1 MKTTRLFIIITS
13 IAFATV
19 ARAANVTVYDSVVS
33 LATNLTENYTFT
45 DSSSGQSVV
54 IAVTMSPYSSITN
67 SASFSLL
74 DNNGVNDSATRVG
87 VDSGTGSGDGN
98 LISSGEGVNFS
109 ASLVSAS
116 SGVQKSSIQFRIA
129 GLGVRPVDGG
139 GSLTWNSS
147 VTASTNISYSSS
159 TEVIQTLD
167 ATSVSLNG
175 ATYSGQLTNNS
186 GSAFQLTDVPAP
198 GQSVVLNATFT
209 ATNLL
214 ADPRTNS
221 WFTVNAGKYAR
232 IYTNDISR
240 TNGISLTMWTNG
252 STIQMLPVYCG
263 VQEVYSSSNWVYI
276 RSTGLG
282 SFVMGPWYLNA
293 QHTQAFPNWP
303 TNQKTLYRI
312 PRSPSVPTTKTAN
325 GGGPIGYFVDG
336 AAMFNSWDAYSYST
350 VSNVDAQNI
359 TGYWNRDAYVNEGA
373 SFDPNNAHQAGGQ
386 YHYHANPPALR
397 YQLGDHIDFN
407 SVTKIYTESTN
418 TPTKHSP
425 ILAWTAD
432 GYPVYGPY
440 GYSVSN
446 DASSG
451 IRRMISGFV
460 LRNGQYGTSNLTA
473 NGRKTIPAWSA
484 RLFNVSSN
492 QVGPNVSTSFPLGR
506 YMEDNDYLGDHG
518 IAPGTNTYDLDEYN
532 GRWCVTPEFPQGTY
546 AYFVSISSN
555 GTPTF
560 PYNIGRGFYGSP
572 TGGTVTGITETVV
585 TNFLGNTN
593 LTPTLNSPNV
603 NNGKVTLTWSA
614 IEGGTYMVQ
623 STTNFSTWTT
633 NSTTV
638 PAILNAASYTNN
650 PTDNYRF
657 YRVARTAAANFDSAG
672 TTTFSTTSVAPG
684 GSASRGQTVT
694 VTITLPSSPPNP
706 PANAPI
712 TSVVLGG
719 SITST
724 SNTDATAGTVVATFT
739 IPSNATTG
747 AQNIVVTFQSG
758 PAYTISSFTIN

>member
-1 MKTTRLFIIITS
+1 MKTTRLFIILAA
-13 IAFATV
+13 IAFVTV
-19 ARAANVTVYDSVVS
+19 AHAANVTVYDSVVS

-54 IAVTMSPYSSITN
+54 IAVTISPYSSITN

-167 ATSVSLNG
+167 AASVSLNG
-175 ATYSGQLTNNS
+175 ASYSGQLTNNS

-240 TNGISLTMWTNG
+240 TNGFSKTTWTNG
-252 STIQMLPVYCG
+252 TTIQTLPAYCG
-263 VQEVYSSSNWVYI
+263 VQEIYSSSNWVYI

-282 SFVMGPWYLNA
+282 SFVMGPWYLDTN
-293 QHTQAFPNWP
+293 HTQPFPNWP
-303 TNQKTLYRI
+303 VNQKTMYRI
-312 PRSPSVPTTKTAN
+312 PRSPTVPTTKTAN

-397 YQLGDHIDFN
+397 YQLGDHVDFN
-407 SVTKIYTESTN
+407 SITKIYTEDTN
-418 TPTKHSP
+418 APTKHSP

-460 LRNGQYGTSNLTA
+460 LRNGTFGTSNLTA

-484 RLFNVSSN
+484 RLFNVVSN
-492 QVGPNVSTSFPLGR
+492 QVGPNVGTSFPLGR

-555 GTPTF
+555 GTPVF

-572 TGGTVTGITETVV
+572 TGGTVTTISETVV

-593 LTPTLNSPNV
+593 LTSTISTPNV

-638 PAILNAASYTNN
+638 PAVLNAASYTNN

-724 SNTDATAGTVVATFT
+724 SNTDATVGTVVSTFT

>member
-1 MKTTRLFIIITS
+1 MKMILTS
-13 IAFATV
+13 IV
-19 ARAANVTVYDSVVS
+19 
-33 LATNLTENYTFT
+33 
-45 DSSSGQSVV
+45 
-54 IAVTMSPYSSITN
+54 
-67 SASFSLL
+67 
-74 DNNGVNDSATRVG
+74 
-87 VDSGTGSGDGN
+87 
-98 LISSGEGVNFS
+98 
-109 ASLVSAS
+109 
-116 SGVQKSSIQFRIA
+116 A
-129 GLGVRPVDGG
+129 GLAGIFF
-139 GSLTWNSS
+139 
-147 VTASTNISYSSS
+147 VTI
-159 TEVIQTLD
+159 
-167 ATSVSLNG
+167 
-175 ATYSGQLTNNS
+175 
-186 GSAFQLTDVPAP
+186 
-198 GQSVVLNATFT
+198 NA
-209 ATNLL
+209 L
-214 ADPRTNS
+214 ADDPRTNS
-221 WFTVNAGKYAR
+221 WFTTYSGQYAR
-232 IYTNDISR
+232 IYTNDLSR
-240 TNGISLTMWTNG
+240 TNGISLTAWTNG
-252 STIQMLPVYCG
+252 TTIQTLPAYCG
-263 VQEVYSSSNWVYI
+263 VQEIYSSSNWVYI

-282 SFVMGPWYLNA
+282 SFVMGPWYLNT

-303 TNQKTLYRI
+303 VNQKTMYRI
-312 PRSPSVPTTKTAN
+312 PRSPTVPTTKTAT

-336 AAMFNSWDAYSYST
+336 AAMFNSWDAYTYST

-397 YQLGDHIDFN
+397 YQLGDHVDFN
-407 SVTKIYTESTN
+407 SMTKIYTESTN
-418 TPTKHSP
+418 APTTHSP

-446 DASSG
+446 DASSV
-451 IRRMISGFV
+451 IRRMISGYV
-460 LRNGQYGTSNLTA
+460 IRNGQYGTSNLTA
-473 NGRKTIPAWSA
+473 NGRTTIPAWSA

-492 QVGPNVSTSFPLGR
+492 QVGPNVSASFPLGR

-560 PYNIGRGFYGSP
+560 PYNIGRGFYGNP
-572 TGGTVTGITETVV
+572 TGGTVTTISETVV

-593 LTPTLNSPNV
+593 LTPTLNSPSV
-603 NNGKVTLTWSA
+603 NSGKVTLTWSA
-614 IEGGTYMVQ
+614 LEGGTYLVE
-623 STTNFSTWTT
+623 STTNFTSWTT

-638 PAILNAASYTNN
+638 PAVLNTASYTNS

-657 YRVARTAAANFDSAG
+657 YRVARTAVANYDNAG
-672 TTTFSTTSVAPG
+672 TTVFSTTSIAPG

>member
-1 MKTTRLFIIITS
+1 MKTTRLFIIIAS
-13 IAFATV
+13 IAFVTAS
-19 ARAANVTVYDSVVS
+19 RAANVTNYDSIVS
-33 LATNLTENYTFT
+33 LATNVTKNYTFT
-45 DSSSGQSVV
+45 DPASGQSVV
-54 IAVTMSPYSSITN
+54 IAVTMTPYS
-67 SASFSLL
+67 ASNASPAFTTL
-74 DNNGVNDSATRVG
+74 DDYGSGPTHLG
-87 VDSGTGSGDGN
+87 VDSGFGGGDGN
-98 LISSGEGVNFS
+98 WVDFFEGVNFS
-109 ASLVSAS
+109 ATLVSAS
-116 SGVQKSSIQFRIA
+116 SRVASGSVQFGIA
-129 GLGVRPVDGG
+129 GIGLRTDDYFN
-139 GSLTWNSS
+139 LNWNSS
-147 VTASTNISYSSS
+147 GTVTSFICSNETFFALDNTNAPLSAASTYSATLRTDIS
-159 TEVIQTLD
+159 
-167 ATSVSLNG
+167 A
-175 ATYSGQLTNNS
+175 
-186 GSAFQLTDVPAP
+186 
-198 GQSVVLNATFT
+198 GQSQYQISDNGTLAGQSIELSASFT
-209 ATNLL
+209 ATGTI

-221 WFTVNAGKYAR
+221 WFTTYAGKYAR

-240 TNGISLTMWTNG
+240 TNGISLTAWTNG
-252 STIQMLPVYCG
+252 TTIQTLPVYCG
-263 VQEVYSSSNWVYI
+263 VQEIYSSSNWVYI

-303 TNQKTLYRI
+303 TNQKALYRI
-312 PRSPSVPTTKTAN
+312 PRNPSVPTTKTAN

-336 AAMFNSWDAYSYST
+336 ASMFNSWDAYSYST

-397 YQLGDHIDFN
+397 YQLGDHVDFN

-440 GYSVSN
+440 GYNVSN

-451 IRRMISGFV
+451 IRRMISGYV

-532 GRWCVTPEFPQGTY
+532 GRWCVTPEFPNGTY

-555 GTPTF
+555 GTPVF

-572 TGGTVTGITETVV
+572 TGGTVTTISETVA

-593 LTPTLNSPNV
+593 LTPTLNSPNI
-603 NNGKVTLTWSA
+603 NSGKVTLTWSA
-614 IEGGTYMVQ
+614 LEGGTYLVE
-623 STTNFSTWTT
+623 STTNFTSWTT

-638 PAILNAASYTNN
+638 PAVLNTASYTNS

-657 YRVARTAAANFDSAG
+657 YRVARTAVANYDNAG
-672 TTTFSTTSVAPG
+672 TTVFSTTSIAPG

>member
-1 MKTTRLFIIITS
+1 MKTIVIS
-13 IAFATV
+13 IVAGLAGIFLVTIN
-19 ARAANVTVYDSVVS
+19 ARAD
-33 LATNLTENYTFT
+33 
-45 DSSSGQSVV
+45 
-54 IAVTMSPYSSITN
+54 
-67 SASFSLL
+67 
-74 DNNGVNDSATRVG
+74 
-87 VDSGTGSGDGN
+87 
-98 LISSGEGVNFS
+98 
-109 ASLVSAS
+109 
-116 SGVQKSSIQFRIA
+116 
-129 GLGVRPVDGG
+129 
-139 GSLTWNSS
+139 
-147 VTASTNISYSSS
+147 
-159 TEVIQTLD
+159 
-167 ATSVSLNG
+167 
-175 ATYSGQLTNNS
+175 
-186 GSAFQLTDVPAP
+186 
-198 GQSVVLNATFT
+198 
-209 ATNLL
+209 
-214 ADPRTNS
+214 DPRTNS
-221 WFTVNAGKYAR
+221 WFTTYAGQYAR
-232 IYTNDISR
+232 IYSSDLSR
-240 TNGISLTMWTNG
+240 TNGTSLTAWTNG
-252 STIQMLPVYCG
+252 TTIQTLPAYCG
-263 VQEVYSSSNWVYI
+263 VQEIYSSSNWVYI

-303 TNQKTLYRI
+303 VNQKTMYRI
-312 PRSPSVPTTKTAN
+312 PRNPTVPATKTAT

-336 AAMFNSWDAYSYST
+336 AAMFNSWDAFSYST

-397 YQLGDHIDFN
+397 YQLSDHVDFN

-418 TPTKHSP
+418 ALTKHSP

-451 IRRMISGFV
+451 IRRMISGYV
-460 LRNGQYGTSNLTA
+460 IRNGQYGTDNLSTNNA
-473 NGRKTIPAWSA
+473 PRKTIPAWSA
-484 RLFNVSSN
+484 RLFNVSTN
-492 QVGPNVSTSFPLGR
+492 QTGPNVSASFPFGR

-518 IAPGTNTYDLDEYN
+518 VAPGTNTYDLDEYN

-555 GTPTF
+555 GAPTF
-560 PYNIGRGFYGSP
+560 PYNIGRGFYGNP
-572 TGGTVTGITETVV
+572 TGGTVTTISETVA

-593 LTPTLNSPNV
+593 LTPTLNSPSV
-603 NNGKVTLTWSA
+603 NSGKVTLTWSA

-623 STTNFSTWTT
+623 STTDFSAWTT

-638 PAILNAASYTNN
+638 PAVLNAASYTNN

-657 YRVARTAAANFDSAG
+657 YRVARTSVANYDNAG
-672 TTTFSTTSVAPG
+672 TTVFSTASIAPG
-684 GSASRGQTVT
+684 GSANRGQTVT

-719 SITST
+719 SISGTNISDST
-724 SNTDATAGTVVATFT
+724 QGTVVATFT
-739 IPSNATTG
+739 IPAGTSTG
-747 AQNIVVTFQSG
+747 AQNIVVTFTSG
-758 PAYTISSFTIN
+758 PPPYTISSFTIN